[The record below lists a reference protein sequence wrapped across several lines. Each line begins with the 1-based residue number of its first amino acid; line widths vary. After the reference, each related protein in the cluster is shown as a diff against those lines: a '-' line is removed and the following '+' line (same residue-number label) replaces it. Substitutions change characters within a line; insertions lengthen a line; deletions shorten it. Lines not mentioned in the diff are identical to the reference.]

1 MCDNYIIN
9 KRGLQ
14 WETATWNW
22 MKVYIIIGALSVGV
36 LDQVTGNI
44 QNQGL
49 FWLHKKA
56 NFQLRISL
64 LTLLWRRPL
73 SYRNQSIDLLCKS
86 QDWFLYDRNLLLE
99 RVKGLFPDLKSFL
112 QIFKFAD
119 VVTFTK
125 EILNGKLHF
134 LLRISTCKLFF
145 LCDI

>member
-14 WETATWNW
+14 WEIATWNW

-36 LDQVTGNI
+36 WDQVTGNI